1 MDCISRPLSPPIAF
15 PTTLFK
21 PPSIDASARLLFL
34 SRPTS
39 LSLSISYTRKNPNSF
54 NGGGGGGGGDNSDS
68 NSNSDNE
75 GDNNSNN
82 HLSLFLICSSIQL
95 AAAASASAVA
105 TNDDDFMLFLVKG
118 GNRIKLIPDY
128 FKDVFVI
135 PDTKFST
142 SFSIANVWLQLRSLF
157 MRLMLPEGFPISV
170 TSDYLEYSL
179 WRSVQGV
186 AAQVSGVLA
195 TQVYFIIITPQPTF
209 SICFFTFDFD
219 FFAIK

>member
-21 PPSIDASARLLFL
+21 PPPIAAARLLFL
-34 SRPTS
+34 SRSTS
-39 LSLSISYTRKNPNSF
+39 LKLSISSARKNPNSF
-54 NGGGGGGGGDNSDS
+54 NGGGGGGGGGGDNSDS
-68 NSNSDNE
+68 NSNSDNY
-75 GDNNSNN
+75 GDNNSNK

-95 AAAASASAVA
+95 AASASAVA
-105 TNDDDFMLFLVKG
+105 SNDDEFMLFLVKG
-118 GNRIKLIPDY
+118 GNKIKLIPDY

-135 PDTKFST
+135 PDTRFST
-142 SFSIANVWLQLRSLF
+142 SLSIGNVWLQLRSLF

-195 TQVYFIIITPQPTF
+195 TQVYIIIITPQPTF
-209 SICFFTFDFD
+209 SICFFSFDFEC
-219 FFAIK
+219 FCN